1 MTSACFTS
9 LPFKLRYTSGA
20 DDLLR
25 AFYIPVLKRARHYD
39 RAVGFFSSNALVVA
53 AQGIAHLIAHGGTMR
68 LLIGAQLSPEDA
80 EAIRRGEEERERVL
94 ASALARLV
102 PDPETLADHIAR
114 QRLEALAW
122 MVASGTLHIRVV
134 LPRQGTQA
142 ALFHVKYGVLTDAC
156 GHRIAFQ
163 GSINETASGWQANY
177 EEFSVFCSW
186 KPGEEARVEDFRQE
200 FQHIWENRH
209 PFWRAYPIPE
219 AVRRRLLEYKP
230 AEPPTHD
237 PLETQAAAPLVR
249 EKPEEA
255 SIAPGPILA
264 RFLRDAPHFPNA
276 DRLALVTS
284 AVHPWPHQRFILQH
298 ILERYPQR
306 FLIADEVGLGKT
318 ISAGLVLR
326 QLWLMGLARRVLILA
341 PRSLLRQW
349 QEELYEKFNLSVPIY
364 DGRTYRF
371 WDGRQE
377 PAPAGPDAWEAK
389 PWLLA
394 SAQMARRRERREA
407 LLQAAPWDVVVVDE
421 AHHARRRDFLDLKRY
436 RPNQLLTLLQALSYR
451 TEFLLLLTAT
461 PMQVH
466 PIEVWDLLSLLG
478 LSGRWMLQ
486 DGRAFVAYFQA
497 LASSPV
503 DWSQVLPLLRDEWN
517 LAEEPERERDLKALN
532 LRGPQRQ
539 RLERLLHSDR
549 GSLEALPRTQRK
561 ALEAPLQRLARQ
573 YTPLRR
579 LVLRHTRETLRAY
592 RQRGLLQAPIPRRR
606 PFPRWIPMRPEEH
619 ALYREVSDY
628 IATFYR
634 RYEETR
640 RGLGFVLTVYRRRL
654 TSSLYALR
662 RSLERRLQALQRAK
676 PSLEP
681 EDELS
686 AESLLLGEDLLDE
699 VALLAQIPD
708 ALRQEEIRALERL
721 LDRLS
726 FLGDYDS
733 KSEQLLSDLREIFQ
747 RRDRV
752 LVFTQYTDTLDHLR
766 ERLVRVY
773 GQAVACYSGRGGEL
787 WDGQKWVSATKERV
801 KNAFRSGEVR
811 LLLATDAASEGLNLQ
826 TCGVLINYDMP
837 WNPMRVEQ
845 RIGRIDRIGQVHDE
859 VWIYHYFYQDTIEEK
874 VYRRLGERIGFFQHV
889 VGPLQP
895 ILMRVEDM
903 IQRLA
908 VLPPTEQEAVLQ
920 TLLAQLEEEAPTI
933 SLNLDEWVEPARSEA
948 EEASPPWTPE
958 ALEAWI
964 RDEPDLRGALHPL
977 DSEGRR
983 YRLHLPRGPRG
994 QVTFRPQEFEA
1005 HPNTVVLLTY
1015 GHPWWEAWLENLAGS
1030 LRYVSHNAASPR
1042 LLILRSRERPPLTVW
1057 YVRTAEGGVQRILTL
1072 EQLRDLLPRWSTLLP
1087 WEDDAVAV
1095 AEADFRRLLQE
1106 RRSRWKRNRAR
1117 LAALWRHALLAR
1129 GRYLWQQCAALLLFQ
1144 MERHPL
1150 FRGPRTPDGLWQTIR
1165 SWGEPFDRLGRL
1177 LQAEKVDGA
1186 FDLAA
1191 IREVLLGMELREV
1204 RPEALARRRA
1214 SLKTQIQRWLEEWHR
1229 FQVWSTDGTGEPT
1242 ATPIEKHWL

>member
-1 MTSACFTS
+1 MSAPTCFTS
-9 LPFKLRYTSGA
+9 LPLKLRYTSGA
-20 DDLLR
+20 DDLLQ

-102 PDPETLADHIAR
+102 PDPETLADRIAR

-134 LPRQGTQA
+134 LPQQGTQA

-163 GSINETASGWQANY
+163 GSINETASAWQANY

-219 AVRRRLLEYKP
+219 AVRRRLLEYTP
-230 AEPPTHD
+230 REPPAHD
-237 PLETQAAAPLVR
+237 PLEAQYAAPLMR
-249 EKPEEA
+249 EKPEETKL
-255 SIAPGPILA
+255 APGPILA

-318 ISAGLVLR
+318 ISAGLLLR

-364 DGRTYRF
+364 DGRAYRF

-377 PAPAGPDAWEAK
+377 PAPADPDAWEAK
-389 PWLLA
+389 SWLLA

-407 LLQAAPWDVVVVDE
+407 LLQAAAWDVVVVDE
-421 AHHARRRDFLDLKRY
+421 AHHARRRDFLDLHRY
-436 RPNQLLTLLQALSYR
+436 RPNQMLTLLQELSYR

-478 LSGRWMLQ
+478 LSGSWALRRGL
-486 DGRAFVAYFQA
+486 AFVEYFQA
-497 LASSPV
+497 MMSSPV
-503 DWSQVLPLLRDEWN
+503 DWRRVLPLLRDEWS
-517 LAEEPERERDLKALN
+517 LAEDDERDRDLKALQ
-532 LRGPQRQ
+532 LTGPQRQ
-539 RLERLLHSDR
+539 RLERFLRLGRVDLH
-549 GSLEALPRTQRK
+549 GLPEHQRK
-561 ALEAPLQRLARQ
+561 VLEKGLKRLARR

-579 LVLRHTRETLRAY
+579 LVLRHTRETLRMY
-592 RQRGLLQAPIPRRR
+592 RERGLLQEPIPRRR
-606 PFPRWIPMRPEEH
+606 PFPRWIPMREAEQ
-619 ALYREVSDY
+619 ALYREVSEY
-628 IATFYR
+628 IAAFYR

-640 RGLGFVLTVYRRRL
+640 KGLGFVLTVYRRRL

-662 RSLERRLQALQRAK
+662 RSLERRLQALQRAQQI
-676 PSLEP
+676 LEP

-686 AESLLLGEDLLDE
+686 AESLLLGEDVPE
-699 VALLAQIPD
+699 EAVSLAQIPD
-708 ALRQEEIRALERL
+708 TLRQEEIRALENL
-721 LDRLS
+721 LDRLV

-733 KSEQLLSDLREIFQ
+733 KSEQLLEDLREIFQ

-752 LVFTQYTDTLDHLR
+752 LVFTQYTDTLDYLR
-766 ERLVRVY
+766 ERLVKVY
-773 GQAVACYSGRGGEL
+773 GRAVACYSGRGGEM
-787 WDGQKWVSATKERV
+787 WNGREWVSATKEQV
-801 KNAFRSGEVR
+801 KNAFREGEVR

-845 RIGRIDRIGQVHDE
+845 RIGRIDRIGQIHDE

-874 VYRRLGERIGFFQHV
+874 VYRRLGERIGFFQQV

-895 ILMRVEDM
+895 ILMRVEDV

-908 VLPPTEQEAVLQ
+908 VLPPKEQEVALQ
-920 TLLAQLEEEAPTI
+920 RALAELEQEVPTL
-933 SLNLDEWVEPARSEA
+933 SLNLDEWVEPTRVKT
-948 EEASPPWTPE
+948 EEATPPWTPDT
-958 ALEAWI
+958 LEAWV
-964 RDEPDLRGALHPL
+964 REEPNLRGALRPL
-977 DSEGRR
+977 DPETSR
-983 YRLHLPRGPRG
+983 YELRLPDGQHG

-1005 HPNTVVLLTY
+1005 HPNTVALLSY
-1015 GHPWWEAWLENLAGS
+1015 GHPCWDVWLESLAGS
-1030 LRYVSHNAASPR
+1030 LPYVSHTPTSPR
-1042 LLILRSRERPPLTVW
+1042 LLILRVRERPPLTVW
-1057 YVRTAEGGVQRILTL
+1057 YVRTAEGGIHRITTL
-1072 EQLRDLLPRWSTLLP
+1072 DRLRAILGRWSSLMP
-1087 WEDDAVAV
+1087 WDDNAVAE
-1095 AEADFRRLLQE
+1095 AEADFRRLLQA
-1106 RRSRWKRNRAR
+1106 RRAR
-1117 LAALWRHALLAR
+1117 WIKNREQLARLWKQALLAR
-1129 GRYLWQQCAALLLFQ
+1129 GRELWQRCTSLLLFHL
-1144 MERHPL
+1144 ERQPL
-1150 FRGPRTPDGLWQTIR
+1150 FRSQVSLGQLWQTIR
-1165 SWGEPFDRLGRL
+1165 AWGEPFDRLWQFLR
-1177 LQAEKVDGA
+1177 AEQVNEA
-1186 FDLAA
+1186 FDLTAT
-1191 IREVLLGMELREV
+1191 REVLQSMKPREG
-1204 RPEALARRRA
+1204 RPENFARVRA
-1214 SLKTQIQRWLEEWHR
+1214 SLKTQIQRWLNEWDR
-1229 FQVWSTDGTGEPT
+1229 FQKWQTEREAEIS
-1242 ATPIEKHWL
+1242 IEHIWM